1 LSIEPDMTRSP
12 VILIT
17 GASSGI
23 GAATARLFGGRGYRV
38 VLAARREDRLETL
51 AGEIRQSGG
60 EALPVATDV
69 SQLDQIERLVE
80 TAMEAYETIDV
91 LLNNAG
97 FGRMNW
103 LEAMDPR
110 EDIDLQLQ
118 VNLRGVIHTSRVVLP
133 HMIRQR
139 NGHIIN
145 MASIAS
151 LIAPPTYSIYAAS
164 KFGVRG
170 FTQALHREVDVYGI
184 RVSGIYP
191 GGVDT
196 EFSQH
201 MGRKPKTGITSPSM
215 LQLTAKDVAE
225 VVWRVV
231 KRPCR
236 MVIIPGIMRPVVW
249 LNTIAPGIID
259 WGIRQVFTKPERG
272 ITPKNSP

>member
-1 LSIEPDMTRSP
+1 LTVEPHISRSP

-38 VLAARREDRLETL
+38 VLAARREDRLEAL
-51 AGEIRQSGG
+51 ASEIRQSGG
-60 EALPVATDV
+60 EALPVRTDV
-69 SQLDQIERLVE
+69 SQLTQIERLVE
-80 TAMEAYETIDV
+80 AALEAYGAIDV

-118 VNLRGVIHTSRVVLP
+118 VNLRGVIHSSRLVLP
-133 HMIRQR
+133 HMIRQHS
-139 NGHIIN
+139 GHIIN

-170 FTQALHREVDVYGI
+170 FTQALRREVDIHGI

-201 MGRKPKTGITSPSM
+201 MGRIPKTGITTPSL
-215 LQLTAKDVAE
+215 LQLSAVDVAGA
-225 VVWRVV
+225 VWRVV
-231 KRPCR
+231 KHPCR
-236 MVIIPGIMRPVVW
+236 EVIIPGIMRLAVW
-249 LNTIAPGIID
+249 LNTIAPGIVD
-259 WGIRQVFTKPERG
+259 WGVRQMFTKPERG
-272 ITPKNSP
+272 V